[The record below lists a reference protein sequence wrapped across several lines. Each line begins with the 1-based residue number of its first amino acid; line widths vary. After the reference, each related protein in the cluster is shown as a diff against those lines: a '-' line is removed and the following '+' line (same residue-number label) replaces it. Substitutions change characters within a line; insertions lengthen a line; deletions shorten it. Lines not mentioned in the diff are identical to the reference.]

1 MRLDEG
7 LDAALRDPADPRPLL
22 LGANAAELA
31 PLYRLA
37 GEAGRAQTIDR
48 LADDIGR
55 LIETGLGG
63 AKEREMP
70 PLYRLSTWAAEK
82 LGSREPAYSLEEAD
96 EQIAALAGSARLDVA
111 AATASDAE
119 LSFSG
124 GGDSRLLHLAIILA
138 RLRQK
143 KLRRLRRW
151 RGVLDRLIGKA
162 PKARPPR
169 KPEPARDLAPIAA
182 AREPRDTGEADAA
195 LWDIIKGAAG
205 RLPLSVWEDKLRE
218 ARKDL
223 GRFNIIVAGR
233 TGVGKTTL
241 IGAIFGREVGNT
253 LMGRPRTRGR
263 IWYPEQ
269 PGEADV
275 LRLCDTEGLEMERY
289 NETLDGLK
297 REIEAR
303 NGSGDPFDHIH
314 VAWLCID
321 EPSLTVQPGEEA
333 LVKLLERE
341 GIPTIGV
348 LTKAGMAPQFKDK
361 VAELLPGLRAVVRVR
376 AAPIVIEGQAF
387 PAMGL
392 DELLRVTEAAIPG
405 AVEAA
410 WHVAS
415 RNLTAMLA
423 KAETTVKR
431 ASAAAGAAGATPIP
445 LADAAGVF
453 GVQVGMIV
461 AVSLQMGVKLKRSDL
476 QAMAMTLIGALGL
489 TAGGRF
495 IAGQFAKLIPGLGT
509 VAGSAITGTTAAAIT
524 YGLGKAYIEY
534 LRSFF
539 QENERMPHADELA
552 KGFRSFWSRWNN
564 KEETPPPQSGV
575 T

>member
-7 LDAALRDPADPRPLL
+7 LDAALRDPWDPRPLL
-22 LGANAAELA
+22 LASSESELT
-31 PLYRLA
+31 LLHRLA
-37 GEAGRAQTIDR
+37 GESGRAQGIDR
-48 LADDIGR
+48 LAGR
-55 LIETGLGG
+55 ISQLIVSGLGDG
-63 AKEREMP
+63 KEQP

-82 LGSREPAYSLEEAD
+82 LGSREPSYSIDEAD
-96 EQIAALAGSARLDVA
+96 EQIAALAGRARLDEPV
-111 AATASDAE
+111 SGDAE
-119 LSFSG
+119 LAFST
-124 GGDSRLLHLAIILA
+124 GGDSRLLHVAIILA

-143 KLRRLRRW
+143 KVRRLRRW
-151 RGVLDRLIGKA
+151 RGLLDLVIG
-162 PKARPPR
+162 RTPR
-169 KPEPARDLAPIAA
+169 KKPLPKKAPARDLAPVPAKA
-182 AREPRDTGEADAA
+182 YADTGEADAA

-205 RLPLSVWEDKLRE
+205 RLPLSVWEEKLRE
-218 ARKDL
+218 ARKDI

-241 IGAIFGREVGNT
+241 IGAIFGKEVGNT

-269 PGEADV
+269 PGEADI

-289 NETLDGLK
+289 QETLDGLK
-297 REIEAR
+297 REIETR

-321 EPSLTVQPGEEA
+321 EPSLTIQPGEEA
-333 LVKLLERE
+333 LVKLLDRE

-361 VAELLPGLRAVVRVR
+361 VAELMPGLRAVVRVR

-387 PAMGL
+387 PPMGL

-415 RNLTAMLA
+415 RNLAAMLA
-423 KAETTVKR
+423 KADTTVRR
-431 ASAAAGAAGATPIP
+431 AAAAAGAAGATPIP

-461 AVSLQMGVKLKRSDL
+461 AVSLQMGVKLKRADL

-524 YGLGKAYIEY
+524 YGLGRAYIEY

-539 QENERMPHADELA
+539 LEHERMPNADELA
-552 KGFRSFWSRWNN
+552 QGFRSFWRRWKN
-564 KEETPPPQSGV
+564 KEESVPPKPGV

>member
-22 LGANAAELA
+22 LGANAGELV

-37 GEAGRAQTIDR
+37 GEAGRAQTVDR
-48 LADDIGR
+48 LAGEIVR
-55 LIETGLGG
+55 LIESGLGG
-63 AKEREMP
+63 AKDRERP
-70 PLYRLSTWAAEK
+70 PLYRLSAWAAEK

-96 EQIAALAGSARLDVA
+96 EQIAALAGSAKLDVA
-111 AATASDAE
+111 ASAAGDAE
-119 LSFSG
+119 LSLSG

-151 RGVLDRLIGKA
+151 RGLLDLLIGKA
-162 PKARPPR
+162 PKPRPAL
-169 KPEPARDLAPIAA
+169 KPEPSRDLAPVDALQG
-182 AREPRDTGEADAA
+182 RGDTGEADAA

-241 IGAIFGREVGNT
+241 IGAIFGKEVGNT

-269 PGEADV
+269 PGEADI

-289 NETLDGLK
+289 AETLDGLK
-297 REIEAR
+297 REIETR

-392 DELLRVTEAAIPG
+392 EELLRVTEAAIPG

-431 ASAAAGAAGATPIP
+431 ATAAAGAAGATPIP

-539 QENERMPHADELA
+539 QEHERMPDADELA
-552 KGFRSFWSRWNN
+552 QGFRSFWRRWKN

>member
-7 LDAALRDPADPRPLL
+7 VDVALRDPSDLRPLL
-22 LGANAAELA
+22 LAASDAELA
-31 PLYRLA
+31 PLLRLA
-37 GEAGRAQTIDR
+37 GEGGRGTSMDR
-48 LADDIGR
+48 LAGR
-55 LIETGLGG
+55 IMQFIAAGLGD
-63 AKEREMP
+63 AKETP
-70 PLYRLSTWAAEK
+70 PLYRLSVWAAEK

-96 EQIAALAGSARLDVA
+96 EQVAALAGRAKLDAPVA
-111 AATASDAE
+111 GEAE

-124 GGDSRLLHLAIILA
+124 GGDGRLLHLAIMLA

-143 KLRRLRRW
+143 KVRRLRRW
-151 RGVLDRLIGKA
+151 RGLLDLVVGRA
-162 PKARPPR
+162 PKPAPPA
-169 KPEPARDLAPIAA
+169 KPSPARDQPPAGAEA
-182 AREPRDTGEADAA
+182 EPREADDAA

-218 ARKDL
+218 ARKDI

-241 IGAIFGREVGNT
+241 IGAIFGKEVGNT

-269 PGEADV
+269 PGEADI

-289 NETLDGLK
+289 QETLDGLK
-297 REIEAR
+297 REIETR

-333 LVKLLERE
+333 LVKLLDRE
-341 GIPTIGV
+341 GIPIIGV

-387 PAMGL
+387 PVMGL
-392 DELLRVTEAAIPG
+392 EDLLRATEAAIPG

-431 ASAAAGAAGATPIP
+431 AAAAAGAAGATPIP

-461 AVSLQMGVKLKRSDL
+461 AVSLQMGVKLRRSDL

-524 YGLGKAYIEY
+524 YGLGRAYIEY

-539 QENERMPHADELA
+539 QEHERMPHADELA
-552 KGFRSFWSRWNN
+552 QGFRNFWRRWKN
-564 KEETPPPQSGV
+564 KEETPPLQSGV